1 MFPSTGCPVLAGY
14 IAAEGLPGDSRQPFS
29 GDPFP
34 VDAYSVA
41 GELLQTFGLD
51 AR

>member
-1 MFPSTGCPVLAGY
+1 MFLSTGCPVLAGY
-14 IAAEGLPGDSRQPFS
+14 IAAEGLPGDSRHPFS

-34 VDAYSVA
+34 NDAYPVA
-41 GELLQTFGLD
+41 GELFQTFGPD